1 MRSDLNK
8 QLCERQRRGSSMS
21 YSPWRRDKRHEEQ
34 YQVGRE
40 DDETFDGVS
49 SGHRESMTKRYGWD
63 RKSFNENLK
72 PLYGFIH
79 KSVGRKWDDVY
90 SEICSVFDKR
100 SVINQHILTH
110 LEQYVEQ
117 QINVGEDGKLYIA
130 DYQYITPRKLPR
142 LLEESSYTEYYV
154 DPRDGILKRNVVAI
168 SRKESNKRARVR
180 LEAKK
185 ALTQRIV
192 NKTTELHKIK
202 FVKVDGIVHAEDG
215 VWYEVK
221 FSEQKPVRR
230 FEYWQPIWAKK
241 PMSREVVEYPY
252 AMDVLRGAVHEKRY
266 ASEKR
271 QLARKDLKHYGLT
284 NGE

>member
-40 DDETFDGVS
+40 DDEAFDGIAG
-49 SGHRESMTKRYGWD
+49 GHRESMTKRYGWD

-100 SVINQHILTH
+100 SVINQHILVH
-110 LEQYVEQ
+110 LDQYVEQ
-117 QINVGEDGKLYIA
+117 QIAVDENGKLYIT
-130 DYQYITPRKLPR
+130 DYQYSWRHDRR
-142 LLEESSYTEYYV
+142 LLEESSYVEYYV
-154 DPRDGILKRNVVAI
+154 DPRDGILKRNTAML
-168 SRKESNKRARVR
+168 SRRESNKRARLR
-180 LEAKK
+180 REEKEL
-185 ALTQRIV
+185 LTKRVID
-192 NKTTELHKIK
+192 KTTELHKIK
-202 FVKVDGIVHAEDG
+202 FESGIAHTEDGI
-215 VWYEVK
+215 WYEVK

-230 FEYWQPIWAKK
+230 FEYWQPVWAKK
-241 PMSREVVEYPY
+241 PLSREVVEYPY
-252 AMDVLRGAVHEKRY
+252 VMDVLRGSVREKRY
-266 ASEKR
+266 ASSKR
-271 QLARKDLKHYGLT
+271 QLAHKELKRYGLT
-284 NGE
+284 NGQ